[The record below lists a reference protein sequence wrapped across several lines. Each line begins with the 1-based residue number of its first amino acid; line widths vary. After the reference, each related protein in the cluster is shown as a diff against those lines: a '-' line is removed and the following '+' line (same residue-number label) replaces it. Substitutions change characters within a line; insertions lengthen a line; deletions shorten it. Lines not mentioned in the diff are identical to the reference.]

1 MKIVIDGNIGS
12 GKTTQLGLLE
22 QKGWQVRREPIDEWP
37 LEEFYKDPS
46 RWAFLLHMKILQ
58 TIRPLKTQRPVI
70 YERSLLSSRWVF
82 WPVLLKQGRVTAQE
96 HATYDKF
103 YDQYA
108 WYPDLYIFL
117 AKDPALGYEH
127 VTKRGQ
133 AGDSGVTLE
142 YMKEL
147 NEEYLKLIVKVPCRV
162 RIVNANRSVEEIHKE
177 ICQILAENELF
188 FSDGLGGQVQ
198 KEGRRGREVPCPSF
212 PDLCRVS

>member
-22 QKGWQVRREPIDEWP
+22 QKGWQVRREPIEEWP
-37 LEEFYKDPS
+37 LEEFYKNPS

-58 TIRPLKTQRPVI
+58 TLRPLRTHQAVI

-82 WPVLLKQGRVTAQE
+82 WPVLQKQGHVTPQE

-103 YDQYA
+103 YEQYA

-117 AKDPALGYEH
+117 SKDPALGYEH

-133 AGDSGVTLE
+133 TGDSGVTLE

-147 NEEYLKLIVKVPCRV
+147 DAEYRKLIMKVPCKVRV
-162 RIVNANRSVEEIHKE
+162 VNANRTVDEIHKE
-177 ICQILAENELF
+177 ICQILSENELLF
-188 FSDGLGGQVQ
+188 GDGLGGQVQ
-198 KEGRRGREVPCPSF
+198 KEGRRGRQMSCTPF
-212 PDLCRVS
+212 PDMCRLS